1 MTLPPL
7 PDPDT
12 HCLDDD
18 TGLDVWSHSPKQMR
32 AYAEQAVAQ
41 ETERLRRT
49 AAPQQI
55 GSADIETKDE
65 NHDLHRRSVAIM
77 AKALDY
83 SARMTEAMER
93 IASVATDWRGS
104 KPGEQK

>member
-32 AYAEQAVAQ
+32 AYAEQAVAA
-41 ETERLRRT
+41 ERERWKVAAT
-49 AAPQQI
+49 AATQELCQCAPWTAGGQ
-55 GSADIETKDE
+55 AF
-65 NHDLHRRSVAIM
+65 
-77 AKALDY
+77 
-83 SARMTEAMER
+83 
-93 IASVATDWRGS
+93 ASLRQLIDGPNA
-104 KPGEQK
+104 

>member
-32 AYAEQAVAQ
+32 AYAEQAVAA
-41 ETERLRRT
+41 ERERCARICDNLNVMSLDPMVCR
-49 AAPQQI
+49 
-55 GSADIETKDE
+55 GSAQECAEAI
-65 NHDLHRRSVAIM
+65 RRA
-77 AKALDY
+77 A
-83 SARMTEAMER
+83 
-93 IASVATDWRGS
+93 
-104 KPGEQK
+104 